1 MTEDKRTEF
10 AMAAVDFSGLFNSY
24 FSDKSFGG
32 YKVEL
37 TAPEGQST
45 GGGVQARQHI
55 TLVSPADGH
64 TVVVGACNNFE
75 KTAELRT
82 YDHVSARFSQRHSG
96 AAFPVDSGE
105 FSVLRQN
112 LTDFF
117 NSQSFTLSTTAAPAA
132 ATRAPAAQAGKSSS
146 GLIIFVVVLLLLVA
160 AGLVYYFGF
169 YNKP

>member
-1 MTEDKRTEF
+1 
-10 AMAAVDFSGLFNSY
+10 LFNSY
-24 FSDKSFGG
+24 FADKSFEG

-55 TLVSPADGH
+55 TLVSPDDGH
-64 TVVVGACNNFE
+64 TVVVGACNNVE
-75 KTAELRT
+75 KSAELRT
-82 YDHVSARFSQRHSG
+82 YDHVANRFSQRHSG
-96 AAFPVDSGE
+96 AAFPVDSGH

-117 NSQSFTLSTTAAPAA
+117 TSQSFAVTTSAAPAA
-132 ATRAPAAQAGKSSS
+132 AARAPAAQTGKSSS
-146 GLIIFVVVLLLLVA
+146 GLIILVVVLLLLIA

-169 YNKP
+169 YKS